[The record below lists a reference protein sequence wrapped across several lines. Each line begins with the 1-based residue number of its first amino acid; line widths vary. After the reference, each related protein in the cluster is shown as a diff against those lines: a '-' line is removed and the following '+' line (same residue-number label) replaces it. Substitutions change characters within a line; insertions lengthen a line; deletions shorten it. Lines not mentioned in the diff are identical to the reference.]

1 MKRGTTPPIYDLVL
15 RGGILLDGTGQKRRI
30 TDVSIKGDRIA
41 AIGRISK
48 GKAYRE
54 IDVRRKCVAP
64 GFIDSHTHDDRTCI
78 SNPSM
83 SAKVSQ
89 GVTTVV
95 VGNCGMSLA
104 PLNHPRWVPEPFNL
118 LGGPSDFVFP
128 DFNAYFNAVA
138 SAKPKTNV
146 VAFVGHNTL
155 RLAAMKHLERAATSK
170 EMAAMADLL
179 HHAMRSGTVGLSSGL
194 YYAPGRAAD
203 NTEIRPLIEVVRR
216 YGGVYAS
223 HVRDEYDGVL
233 ESMKEA
239 LDATQAGG
247 VPLVISHHKCAGP
260 NNWGR
265 SVETLS
271 FLDSALRHHEI
282 NLDCYPYTA
291 GSSVLDPE
299 LVEDGVR
306 VLITWSQ
313 NDPSASGRYLD
324 SIAKELG
331 CSQRE
336 AARKLRP
343 GGACY
348 FQMAEK
354 DVKSIIR
361 HPATMIGSDGLP
373 DDPHPHPRLWGTF
386 PRVIRRYV
394 LEQQLFSLE
403 EAIRKMT
410 SLPAYRF
417 KLRKRGTLQ
426 TGNYADIV
434 VFDPRSIADRA
445 SYEYP
450 KRASSGI
457 EYVFVNGQISW
468 LKGEVPSAGG
478 GRALRLE
485 SS

>member
-1 MKRGTTPPIYDLVL
+1 MSLPIYDLVL
-15 RGGILLDGTGQKRRI
+15 RGGVVLDGTGQSRRI
-30 TDVSIKGDRIA
+30 ADVSIKDDRIA
-41 AIGRISK
+41 AIGRIGK
-48 GKAYRE
+48 GKAHRE

-64 GFIDSHTHDDRTCI
+64 GFIDSHTHDDRVCI
-78 SNPSM
+78 HDPLM

-104 PLNHPRWVPEPFNL
+104 PLNRPREVPEPFNL
-118 LGGPSDFVFP
+118 LGSASDFVFP
-128 DFNAYFNAVA
+128 DFNAYFNAVD

-146 VAFVGHNTL
+146 VALVGHNTL
-155 RLAAMKHLERAATSK
+155 RLAAMKNLDRRATAK
-170 EMAAMADLL
+170 EVAAMTGSLR
-179 HHAMRSGTVGLSSGL
+179 HAMQAGAAGLSSGL
-194 YYAPGRAAD
+194 YYAPGKAAD
-203 NTEIRPLIEVVRR
+203 NTEICPLVRAVSN
-216 YGGVYAS
+216 YGGIYAS

-233 ESMKEA
+233 DSMKEA
-239 LDATQAGG
+239 LDAAQAGP

-260 NNWGR
+260 RNWGR

-271 FLDSALRHHEI
+271 FLNSALQDHEI

-299 LVEDGVR
+299 LVEDGVK
-306 VLITWSQ
+306 VLVTWSESY
-313 NDPSASGRYLD
+313 PSASGKYLD
-324 SIAKELG
+324 QIADELG
-331 CSQRE
+331 CSQQE
-336 AARKLRP
+336 AARKLRR

-354 DVKSIIR
+354 DVRNIIR

-386 PRVIRRYV
+386 PRVIRQYA

-410 SLPAYRF
+410 SLPAHRF
-417 KLRKRGTLQ
+417 KLRERGTLLA
-426 TGNYADIV
+426 GNYADIV
-434 VFDPRSIADRA
+434 VFDPRSISDRA
-445 SYEYP
+445 SYKDP
-450 KRASSGI
+450 KRASSGV

-468 LKGEVPSAGG
+468 QKGEMPDIGA
-478 GRALRLE
+478 GRALRLI